1 MRGQDIDPIVH
12 TSQIVKQYFH
22 GRYHAYMLVTFDLHS
37 HSAYLF
43 INRFLSIAIDTTIP
57 PLSILYNDDL

>member
-1 MRGQDIDPIVH
+1 
-12 TSQIVKQYFH
+12 
-22 GRYHAYMLVTFDLHS
+22 MLVTFDLHS